1 MREKSHRQG
10 AGRWEMSKLPHK
22 GKRSW
27 WQDKPKPYQPKT
39 RHRVHGY
46 MLAIALESTKVLGG
60 LVKSQHK
67 KHKVDRWRKLTRYA
81 ERALNGKAR
90 EVQS

>member
-1 MREKSHRQG
+1 
-10 AGRWEMSKLPHK
+10 
-22 GKRSW
+22 
-27 WQDKPKPYQPKT
+27 
-39 RHRVHGY
+39 